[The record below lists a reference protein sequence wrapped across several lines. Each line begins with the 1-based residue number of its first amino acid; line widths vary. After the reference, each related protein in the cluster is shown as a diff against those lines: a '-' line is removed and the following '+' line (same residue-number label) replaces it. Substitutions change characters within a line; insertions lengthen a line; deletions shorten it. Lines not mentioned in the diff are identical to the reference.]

1 MREVVEFSF
10 AGASPKPV
18 LLGFGGLGETAVHR
32 DLPKIL
38 GLALEV
44 KQQGVHNSTLKRQGK
59 RAGEQRKKDE
69 KFFLSG
75 LSFFWTRYVL
85 LLPNCPEEKRST
97 V

>member
-1 MREVVEFSF
+1 MREGVEFSF

-38 GLALEV
+38 GPGLEV

-59 RAGEQRKKDE
+59 RVGEQRRKDE
-69 KFFLSG
+69 KVFFEWTFLFLDKVCPPPAKLSRG
-75 LSFFWTRYVL
+75 
-85 LLPNCPEEKRST
+85 KA
-97 V
+97 

>member
-1 MREVVEFSF
+1 MREGVEFSF

-38 GLALEV
+38 GLGLEV
-44 KQQGVHNSTLKRQGK
+44 KQQGVHNSTLERQGK

-69 KFFLSG
+69 KFFFEWTFLFLDKVCPPPAKLSRG
-75 LSFFWTRYVL
+75 
-85 LLPNCPEEKRST
+85 KA
-97 V
+97 